1 MYLKFKKLIDK
12 FSITFEHK
20 PYVKS
25 IDDESGFNLPP
36 TSGDWVEVTEVL
48 LPFDQSTLPS
58 TKGHSTGSY
67 LSSGGLVETA
77 DMVIYTNNTYQL
89 KDQFRW
95 HGQIFEVI
103 ASNDYSGYSDVI
115 IYFLKGVSGQNGDF
129 I

>member
-1 MYLKFKKLIDK
+1 MYLNFKKMIDK

-20 PYVKS
+20 PYTKS
-25 IDDESGFNLPP
+25 VDDDSGFNLPSM
-36 TSGDWVEVTEVL
+36 SGDWVEVSEVL

-58 TKGHSTGSY
+58 TKGNSTGTY

-77 DMVIYTNNTYQL
+77 DMVIYTNNKYHV

-95 HGQIFEVI
+95 HGQIFEII

-115 IYFLKGVSGQNGDF
+115 MYFLKGVSGQNGDF
-129 I
+129 V

>member
-1 MYLKFKKLIDK
+1 MYLNFKKMIDK

-20 PYVKS
+20 PYTKS
-25 IDDESGFNLPP
+25 IDDYSGFNLPS
-36 TSGDWVEVTEVL
+36 TSGDWVEVSEVL

-58 TKGHSTGSY
+58 TKGHSTGTY

-77 DMVIYTNNTYQL
+77 DMVIYTNNKYQV

-95 HGQIFEVI
+95 HGQIFEII

-115 IYFLKGVSGQNGDF
+115 MYFLKVVSGQNGDF
-129 I
+129 V